1 LNIDEEFTK
10 VAGMKWVVG
19 VCILV
24 LVGLLLR
31 RLLHLGRPEV
41 PVPKGLVPLAP
52 EREGVYQSAARE
64 IETQAAI
71 LGISLNDAIE
81 ESDAKHDDIAWRLVR
96 LSICEWER
104 LADTTTALLT
114 VMSKHLDKVVH
125 VAVPAR
131 SLAKHH
137 FCSSTMIEY
146 AQLHEVLDQMVVSS
160 KLRIQLHLRLLRGA
174 IETLTG
180 EVQRNY
186 RHAEQTQDH
195 SPQVWTQLDLTFHD
209 FDLVTKETLLA
220 YRGLVV
226 CLPQPALGPFGTDV
240 VAVVKRSVRETA
252 ITAEWS

>member
-1 LNIDEEFTK
+1 
-10 VAGMKWVVG
+10 MKWVLGACVL
-19 VCILV
+19 I

-31 RLLHLGRPEV
+31 RVLHLGRPEV
-41 PVPKGLVPLAP
+41 VAPKGLVPLGA
-52 EREGVYQSAARE
+52 EREGIYQSAARE

-81 ESDAKHDDIAWRLVR
+81 ERDAKHDDIAWRLVR

-104 LADTTTALLT
+104 LADITTALLT
-114 VMSKHLDKVVH
+114 VMARHLDKVVR

-131 SLAKHH
+131 SLVKHH

-160 KLRIQLHLRLLRGA
+160 KLRIQLHLRVLRGA

-180 EVQRNY
+180 EVQRTY
-186 RHAEQTQDH
+186 RFAEQTQDR
-195 SPQVWTQLDLTFHD
+195 SPEIWTQLDLTFHD
-209 FDLVTKETLLA
+209 FDLVTKEILLA

-226 CLPQPALGPFGTDV
+226 CLPDPALRPFSTDV
-240 VAVVKRSVRETA
+240 IAVIKRSVRETA
-252 ITAEWS
+252 VTADW